1 MPSCRGYGWLVDTS
15 SFGRFGEP
23 LVAGDMPGGQGFA
36 LRTTRQGATVWM
48 ALGGELDV
56 YATPSLR
63 AALGNV
69 EDAGTDM
76 IVLDL
81 RGLEFLDSSGLAVLL
96 GAHERAA
103 AGGDFTVKLVI
114 KGSHAVE
121 SLFETL
127 RAGEFLEVVEDPAEL
142 TGAASATE

>member
-1 MPSCRGYGWLVDTS
+1 VRIVETS
-15 SFGRFGEP
+15 RFGQP
-23 LVAGDMPGGQGFA
+23 LAHSEMPDGQAFA
-36 LRTTRQGATVWM
+36 LRTAHEGDTIWV

-63 AALGNV
+63 AALRNV
-69 EDAGTDM
+69 EEAGAGT

-103 AGGDFTVKLVI
+103 AGGDATVKLVI
-114 KGSHAVE
+114 KGSRAVE

-127 RAGEFLEVVEDPAEL
+127 RAGDFLDIVEDPAAL
-142 TGAASATE
+142 TSAANTPS

>member
-1 MPSCRGYGWLVDTS
+1 VSANRFGKRGGHIDG
-15 SFGRFGEP
+15 GRFGKP
-23 LVAGDMPGGQGFA
+23 LVVGDMPEEEGFA
-36 LRTTRQGATVWM
+36 LRTAREGGTVWLS
-48 ALGGELDV
+48 LGGELDV

-63 AALGNV
+63 AALRNV
-69 EDAGTDM
+69 EDTGADR

-81 RGLEFLDSSGLAVLL
+81 RGLDFLDSSGLAVLL

-103 AGGDFTVKLVI
+103 ATGGSEVKLVI

-127 RAGEFLEVVEDPAEL
+127 RAGEYLDIVDDTEAL
-142 TGAASATE
+142 TGAASASE

>member
-1 MPSCRGYGWLVDTS
+1 VRIVETS
-15 SFGRFGEP
+15 RFGQP
-23 LVAGDMPGGQGFA
+23 LAQGEIPDGQGFA
-36 LRTTRQGATVWM
+36 LRTAHEGDTIWV

-63 AALGNV
+63 AALRNV
-69 EDAGTDM
+69 EQAGAGT

-96 GAHERAA
+96 GAHERAVA
-103 AGGDFTVKLVI
+103 SGDATVKLVI

-121 SLFETL
+121 NLFETL
-127 RAGEFLEVVEDPAEL
+127 RAGDFLDIVEDPEAL
-142 TGAASATE
+142 TGATSTRS